1 MSRPR
6 PLQVDPARLIG
17 EAVMSALATALP
29 SNAAAP
35 AWRTLAAEGALRGF
49 PSTRAFRDWC
59 YRVGVPI
66 REVGGVSSVA
76 PADVDRVFA
85 AAEDRP
91 TPPSAL
97 PPPEPEDTK
106 AVRELLPRGR
116 RR

>member
-6 PLQVDPARLIG
+6 SLPVDPARLIG
-17 EAVMSALATALP
+17 EAVMNALATALP

-35 AWRTLAAEGALRGF
+35 AWRTLAAEGSLRGF
-49 PSTRAFRDWC
+49 PSTRAFREWC

-66 REVGGVSSVA
+66 REVGGVPSVA

-97 PPPEPEDTK
+97 PSPEPDEAGTVK
-106 AVRELLPRGR
+106 QLLPRR
-116 RR
+116 RQR